1 MNGYIYVD
9 DSEDG
14 MESVLM
20 KEVKEID
27 LMLENKNPREWLGC
41 PEWLASSLSH

>member
-1 MNGYIYVD
+1 MEDLDERQYVD
-9 DSEDG
+9 DSEEG

-41 PEWLASSLSH
+41 PEWLPA